1 MNDSMKRALI
11 GLVSVLVLMS
21 STAFYHPHGEI
32 PWLLIIAALIIALAI
47 GVGWGIWSARREDNV
62 PMP

>member
-21 STAFYHPHGEI
+21 SAAFYHPPGEI
-32 PWLLIIAALIIALAI
+32 PWLLIVAALILSLAI
-47 GVGWGIWSARREDNV
+47 GVGWGIWSARKEDDV

>member
-1 MNDSMKRALI
+1 MNDSMKRGLI

-21 STAFYHPHGEI
+21 SAAFYHPQGEI
-32 PWLLIIAALIIALAI
+32 PWLLIIGALILSLAI
-47 GVGWGIWSARREDNV
+47 GVGWGIWSARREDDV